1 MIRLLSVNAG
11 TSLQDAGRPGWKR
24 FGVPVSGAMDAES
37 AWWANLLVGNP
48 PEAPVLEILLG
59 QGRWEAVTPCTL
71 AITGAAAESDHP
83 LWRSFT
89 TEPGEIISLRGARA
103 GVWSYLAIAGGFE
116 APHFFGSAS
125 TNARAGLGT
134 ALTASQS
141 LAAQADRLPQPSP
154 GVAGRFLPA
163 SERPSFGPSLRVPCW
178 EGPEWQSLSDQD
190 RSTFLSTSWRISP
203 RSDRAGYRLE
213 GPSLGA
219 SLCGILSSPLT
230 LGTIQLPPGGTPLVV
245 MRDGPTVGGYPRIG
259 MLDPAIL
266 SRFSQQAPGTEVT
279 FDFVS

>member
-1 MIRLLSVNAG
+1 MIKLLSINAG

-37 AWWANLLVGNP
+37 ARWANLLVGNS

-59 QGRWEAVTPCTL
+59 QGRWEVMAPCTL
-71 AITGAAAESDHP
+71 AMTGAVAESDRP

-89 TEPGEIISLRGARA
+89 AQPGEIISLRGARA

-141 LAAQADRLPQPSP
+141 LAAKAAPAEPSP
-154 GVAGRFLPA
+154 AVAGRFLPET
-163 SERPSFGPSLRVPCW
+163 ERPSFGPFLRVPCW
-178 EGPEWQSLSDQD
+178 EGPEWRSLPAED

-213 GPSLGA
+213 GPALGESLG
-219 SLCGILSSPLT
+219 GILSSPLT

-279 FDFVS
+279 FDLVS